1 MPSPFL
7 MQTALRERAFK
18 HTKEALKKAITP
30 DHFIIK
36 IIHTI
41 DELEGIINTLVTI
54 LRERYGVYAPH
65 LVRNATAE
73 EVIAIITAKKTD
85 DLGISINAEDYTA
98 IQALAEETT
107 RLLAVQKNN
116 TAYLTRM
123 MEQQCPHLQNITGTI
138 IGARLLNL
146 AGSLNHLAALPS
158 STIQLLGAEKAL
170 FRHLR
175 TGAKAPR
182 FGILFAHENIT
193 KAAEK
198 DRGKT
203 ARKLANKIAIAA
215 KQDYYQ

>member
-1 MPSPFL
+1 
-7 MQTALRERAFK
+7 MQTALRERAFI

-30 DHFIIK
+30 DHFISQ

-41 DELEGIINTLVTI
+41 DELEGIINKLVTI

-85 DLGISINAEDYTA
+85 DLGIVINADDYTA
-98 IQALAEETT
+98 IHALTEETT
-107 RLLAVQKNN
+107 RLLVVQKNN
-116 TAYLTRM
+116 TDYLTHM
-123 MEQQCPHLQNITGTI
+123 MEQQCPHLQKIAGTI
-138 IGARLLNL
+138 LGARLLNR
-146 AGSLNHLAALPS
+146 AGSLKHLAALPS

-170 FRHLR
+170 FRHIR

-182 FGILFAHENIT
+182 FGILFAHESIT
-193 KAAEK
+193 KTLDK

-203 ARKLANKIAIAA
+203 ARKLANKIAIAV
-215 KQDYYQ
+215 KQDYYK